1 MNAITIHHR
10 VSPMNKISKS
20 QLSLCAAAALVTTI
34 AVSGCSKAPEAEQ
47 APQAASAPAA
57 AVVEAADMATPLTQE
72 QVGAQYTI
80 AAEPVLVNNG
90 ETLRTV
96 VSVTNTG
103 KVAIST
109 KGKLPVNL
117 AVSLVDGAGAI
128 VNREFVRVALP
139 AQGIPEGGTADVV
152 AEAPT
157 KDAVGK
163 SLRFGLVQEGVAW
176 FSDLNVATLD
186 YGPLTTCED
195 QGKPTI
201 CGKDGKPLQHA
212 AQ

>member
-20 QLSLCAAAALVTTI
+20 QLSLCAAAALATAI
-34 AVSGCSKAPEAEQ
+34 AVSGCSKAPEGEQ
-47 APQAASAPAA
+47 APQTATAPAA
-57 AVVEAADMATPLTQE
+57 PVVEAPDMATPLTQE
-72 QVGAQYTI
+72 QAGAQYKI

-117 AVSLVDGAGAI
+117 AISLVDPSGAMVARDFVRASLPANGIAAGA
-128 VNREFVRVALP
+128 
-139 AQGIPEGGTADVV
+139 TADVV
-152 AEAPT
+152 AEVPA
-157 KDAVGK
+157 KDVLGK
-163 SLRFGLVQEGVAW
+163 SLRFGLVQEAVVW
-176 FSDLNVATLD
+176 FSDFNVATLD
-186 YGPLTTCED
+186 YGPLTACED

-201 CGKDGKPLQHA
+201 CGKDAKPLQHA